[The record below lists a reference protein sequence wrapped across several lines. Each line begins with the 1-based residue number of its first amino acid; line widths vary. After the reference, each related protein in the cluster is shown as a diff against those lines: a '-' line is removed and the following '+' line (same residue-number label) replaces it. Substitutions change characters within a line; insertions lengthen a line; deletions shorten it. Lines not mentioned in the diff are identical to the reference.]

1 MMKFKAFGREIEFG
15 VKKSLPVANTG
26 VTVNMTQRDIIDL
39 FGSRGDYINTLTPMG
54 QARAFERCSILAS
67 IITKKVSAISDARY
81 WVKDQEGNDVEGTD
95 ILDKMRNPN
104 PYQTLPE
111 FVCMV
116 EFFSQI
122 FGKAYIVKLDAI
134 GTGFFELYV
143 VPNILVT
150 ENEKLEQQISFAPRS
165 NIESYYIN
173 VNGISFKV
181 DAEHMFVVNDVTY
194 SMNQMGGSVS
204 RLAALQYPINTFV
217 ASYDAVNELLVN
229 RGMLAII
236 SMKADNPAVTMKMAA
251 TKEEKQELEEQL
263 NRYGILRGKMKYAI
277 TGYDVACVPVSS
289 SISDLGISEIQL
301 NCKKDIAYTYQVPA
315 IMLDMADSKYANL
328 AQAKLD
334 FYTND
339 IIPAAKN
346 IMVTMNRI
354 YGNDEYTVQA
364 FFDHLDLFQEA
375 KMQQAAGMV
384 SLVSALNQSMQ
395 TGLMNLQEAR
405 EQLDKFLV

>member
-15 VKKSLPVANTG
+15 VKKSLPVNDNG
-26 VTVNMTQRDIIDL
+26 KVVNMSQRDIIDL
-39 FGSRGDYINTLTPMG
+39 FGSRADYINTLTPMG

-122 FGKAYIVKLDAI
+122 FGKAYIVKLDAV
-134 GTGFFELYV
+134 GTGSFELYV

-173 VNGISFKV
+173 VNGLSFKV
-181 DAEHMFVVNDVTY
+181 DTEHMFVVNDVTY

-236 SMKADNPAVTMKMAA
+236 SMKAENPAVTMKMGA
-251 TKEEKQELEEQL
+251 TKEEKQELEQQL

-346 IMVTMNRI
+346 IMATMNRI
-354 YGNDEYTVQA
+354 YGNDKYTVQA

-375 KMQQAAGMV
+375 KRQQAAGMV

-405 EQLDKFLV
+405 EQLNKFLV

>member
-15 VKKSLPVANTG
+15 VKKSLPVNDNG
-26 VTVNMTQRDIIDL
+26 KVVNMSQRDIIDL
-39 FGSRGDYINTLTPMG
+39 FGSRADYINTLTPMG

-134 GTGFFELYV
+134 GTGSFELYV

-173 VNGISFKV
+173 VNGLSFEV

-236 SMKADNPAVTMKMAA
+236 SMKAENPAVTMKMGA
-251 TKEEKQELEEQL
+251 TKEEKQELEQQL

-301 NCKKDIAYTYQVPA
+301 NCKKDIAYTYQLPA

-346 IMVTMNRI
+346 IMATMNRI
-354 YGNDEYTVQA
+354 YGNDQYTVQA

-375 KMQQAAGMV
+375 KRQQAAGMV

>member
-15 VKKSLPVANTG
+15 VKKSLPVNDNG
-26 VTVNMTQRDIIDL
+26 KVVNMSQRDIIDL
-39 FGSRGDYINTLTPMG
+39 FGSRADYINTLTPMG

-122 FGKAYIVKLDAI
+122 FGKAYIVKLDAV
-134 GTGFFELYV
+134 GTGSFELYV

-173 VNGISFKV
+173 VNGLSFKV
-181 DAEHMFVVNDVTY
+181 DTEHMFVVNDVTY
-194 SMNQMGGSVS
+194 SMNQMGCSVS

-236 SMKADNPAVTMKMAA
+236 SMKAENPAVTMKMGA
-251 TKEEKQELEEQL
+251 TKEEKQELEQQL

-346 IMVTMNRI
+346 IMATMNRI
-354 YGNDEYTVQA
+354 YGNDKYTVQA

-375 KMQQAAGMV
+375 KRRQAAGMV

-405 EQLDKFLV
+405 EQLNKFLV

>member
-15 VKKSLPVANTG
+15 VKKSLPVNDNG
-26 VTVNMTQRDIIDL
+26 KVVNMSQRDIIDL
-39 FGSRGDYINTLTPMG
+39 FGSRADYINTLTPMG

-134 GTGFFELYV
+134 GTGSFELYV

-173 VNGISFKV
+173 VNGLSFKV
-181 DAEHMFVVNDVTY
+181 DTEHMFVVNDVTY

-204 RLAALQYPINTFV
+204 RLASLQYPINTFV

-236 SMKADNPAVTMKMAA
+236 SMKAENPAVTMKMGA
-251 TKEEKQELEEQL
+251 TKEEKQELEQQL

-277 TGYDVACVPVSS
+277 TGYDVACVPVST
-289 SISDLGISEIQL
+289 SISDLGISDIQL
-301 NCKKDIAYTYQVPA
+301 NCKKDIAYTYQLPA

-328 AQAKLD
+328 SEAKLD

-346 IMVTMNRI
+346 IMATMNRI
-354 YGNDEYTVQA
+354 YGNDQYTVQA

-375 KMQQAAGMV
+375 KRQQAAGMV
-384 SLVSALNQSMQ
+384 SLVSALNESMQ

-405 EQLDKFLV
+405 DQLDKFLV

>member
-15 VKKSLPVANTG
+15 VKKSLPVNDNG
-26 VTVNMTQRDIIDL
+26 KVVNMSQRDIIDL
-39 FGSRGDYINTLTPMG
+39 FGSRADYINTLTPMG

-67 IITKKVSAISDARY
+67 IVAKKVSAISDARY
-81 WVKDQEGNDVEGTD
+81 WVKDQEGNDVEGAD
-95 ILDKMRNPN
+95 ILEKMRNPN

-134 GTGFFELYV
+134 GTGSFELYV

-150 ENEKLEQQISFAPRS
+150 ENEKLTQVVSFAPRS
-165 NIESYYIN
+165 NIESYEIN
-173 VNGISFKV
+173 VNGLSFPV
-181 DAEHMFVVNDVTY
+181 DTEHMFVVNDVTY
-194 SMNQMGGSVS
+194 SMNQMGGAVS
-204 RLAALQYPINTFV
+204 RLASLQYPVNTFI

-236 SMKADNPAVTMKMAA
+236 SMKAENPAVTMKMGA

-346 IMVTMNRI
+346 IMATMNRI
-354 YGNDEYTVQA
+354 YGNDQYTVQA

-375 KMQQAAGMV
+375 KRQQAAGMV

>member
-1 MMKFKAFGREIEFG
+1 MKSIKAFGHEIQFG
-15 VKKSLPVANTG
+15 IKKSIPVANNG

-39 FGSRGDYINTLTPMG
+39 FGSRADYINTTTPMG

-81 WVKDQEGNDVEGTD
+81 WVKDEEGNDVEGTD
-95 ILDKMRNPN
+95 ILEKMRNPN

-122 FGKAYIVKLDAI
+122 FGKAYIVKLDAV
-134 GTGFFELYV
+134 GTGSFELYV

-150 ENEKLEQQISFAPRS
+150 ENEKLAQTISFAPRA
-165 NIESYYIN
+165 NIENYDIDM
-173 VNGISFKV
+173 NGLSLRV
-181 DAEHMFVVNDVTY
+181 DTDHMFVVNDVTY
-194 SMNQMGGSVS
+194 SMNQMGGAVS
-204 RLAALQYPINTFV
+204 RLASLQYPVNAFI

-236 SMKADNPAVTMKMAA
+236 SMKAENPAVTMNLPA
-251 TKEEKQELEEQL
+251 TKEDKEELEHQL

-289 SISDLGISEIQL
+289 SISDLGISDIQL

-328 AQAKLD
+328 SEAKLD

-346 IMVTMNRI
+346 IMATMNRI
-354 YGNDEYTVQA
+354 YGNDKYTVQA
-364 FFDHLDLFQEA
+364 FFDHLDLYQNA
-375 KMQQAAGMV
+375 KKAAAETFNTTLTG
-384 SLVSALNQSMQ
+384 LDRAIQ
-395 TGLMNLQEAR
+395 TGLMTVQEAR
-405 EQLDKFLV
+405 EHLQNILV

>member
-15 VKKSLPVANTG
+15 VKKSLPVNDNG
-26 VTVNMTQRDIIDL
+26 KVVNMSQHDIIDL
-39 FGSRGDYINTLTPMG
+39 FGRRADYINTLTPMG

-134 GTGFFELYV
+134 GTASFELYV

-150 ENEKLEQQISFAPRS
+150 ENEKLEQTISFAPRS

-181 DAEHMFVVNDVTY
+181 DTDHMFVVNDVTY
-194 SMNQMGGSVS
+194 SMNQMGGAVS
-204 RLAALQYPINTFV
+204 RLASLQYPVNTFI

-236 SMKADNPAVTMKMAA
+236 SMKAENPAVTMKMGA
-251 TKEEKQELEEQL
+251 TKEEKQELEQQL

-301 NCKKDIAYTYQVPA
+301 NCKKDIAYTYQLPA

-328 AQAKLD
+328 EEAKLD

-339 IIPAAKN
+339 IIPAAKT
-346 IMVTMNRI
+346 IMATMNRI
-354 YGNDEYTVQA
+354 YGNDQYTVQA

-375 KMQQAAGMV
+375 KRQQAAGMV

>member
-15 VKKSLPVANTG
+15 VRKSLPVNDNG
-26 VTVNMTQRDIIDL
+26 KVVNMSQRDIIDL
-39 FGSRGDYINTLTPMG
+39 FGSRADYINTLTPMG

-134 GTGFFELYV
+134 GTGAFELYV

-150 ENEKLEQQISFAPRS
+150 ENEKLEQEISFAPQS

-173 VNGISFKV
+173 VNGLSFKV
-181 DAEHMFVVNDVTY
+181 DTEHMFVVNDVTY

-236 SMKADNPAVTMKMAA
+236 SMKAENPAVTMKMGA
-251 TKEEKQELEEQL
+251 TKEEKQELEQQL

-346 IMVTMNRI
+346 IMATMNRI
-354 YGNDEYTVQA
+354 YGNDKYTVQA

-375 KMQQAAGMV
+375 KRQQAAGMV

-395 TGLMNLQEAR
+395 SGLMNVQEAR

>member
-15 VKKSLPVANTG
+15 VRKSLPVNDNG
-26 VTVNMTQRDIIDL
+26 KVVNMSQRDIIDL
-39 FGSRGDYINTLTPMG
+39 FGSRADYINTTTPMG

-81 WVKDQEGNDVEGTD
+81 WVKDEEGNDVEGTD

-122 FGKAYIVKLDAI
+122 FGKAYIVKIDAI
-134 GTGFFELYV
+134 GTGSFELYV

-150 ENEKLEQQISFAPRS
+150 ENEKLAQQISFAPRS

-173 VNGISFKV
+173 VNGLSFKV
-181 DAEHMFVVNDVTY
+181 DADHMFVVNDVTY
-194 SMNQMGGSVS
+194 SMNQMGGAVS
-204 RLAALQYPINTFV
+204 RLASLQYPVNTFI

-236 SMKADNPAVTMKMAA
+236 SMKAENPAVTMNLPA
-251 TKEEKQELEEQL
+251 TKEDKEELEHQL

-289 SISDLGISEIQL
+289 SISDLGISDIQL

-346 IMVTMNRI
+346 IMATMNRI
-354 YGNDEYTVQA
+354 YGNNEYTVQA
-364 FFDHLDLFQEA
+364 FFDHLDLFQDA
-375 KMQQAAGMV
+375 KRQQAAGMV

>member
-15 VKKSLPVANTG
+15 VKKSL
-26 VTVNMTQRDIIDL
+26 TVNDNGKVVNMSQRDIIDL
-39 FGSRGDYINTLTPMG
+39 FGSRADYINTLTPMG

-134 GTGFFELYV
+134 GTGAFELYV

-173 VNGISFKV
+173 VNGLSFKV

-194 SMNQMGGSVS
+194 SMNQMGGAVS

-217 ASYDAVNELLVN
+217 ASYDAVNELLAN

-236 SMKADNPAVTMKMAA
+236 SMKAENPAVTMKMGA
-251 TKEEKQELEEQL
+251 TKEEKQELEQQL

-289 SISDLGISEIQL
+289 SISDLGISDIQL

-328 AQAKLD
+328 SQAKLD

-346 IMVTMNRI
+346 IMATMNRI
-354 YGNDEYTVQA
+354 YGNDKHTVQA

-375 KMQQAAGMV
+375 KRQQAAGMV

>member
-15 VKKSLPVANTG
+15 VRKSLPVNDNG
-26 VTVNMTQRDIIDL
+26 KVVNISQRDIIDL
-39 FGSRGDYINTLTPMG
+39 FGSRADYINTLTPMG
-54 QARAFERCSILAS
+54 QARAFERCSILTS

-134 GTGFFELYV
+134 GTGAFELYV

-150 ENEKLEQQISFAPRS
+150 ENEKLEQEISFAPRS

-173 VNGISFKV
+173 VNGLSFEV
-181 DAEHMFVVNDVTY
+181 DTEHMFVVNDVTY

-236 SMKADNPAVTMKMAA
+236 SMKAENPAVTMKMGA
-251 TKEEKQELEEQL
+251 TKEEKQELEQQL

-346 IMVTMNRI
+346 IMATMNRI
-354 YGNDEYTVQA
+354 YGNDKYTVQA

-375 KMQQAAGMV
+375 KRQQAAGMV

-395 TGLMNLQEAR
+395 SGLMNVQEAR

>member
-15 VKKSLPVANTG
+15 VKKSLPANDNG
-26 VTVNMTQRDIIDL
+26 KVVNMSQRDIIDM
-39 FGSRGDYINTLTPMG
+39 FGSRTDYINTMTPMG

-134 GTGFFELYV
+134 GTGSFELYV

-150 ENEKLEQQISFAPRS
+150 ENEKLEQGISFTPRS
-165 NIESYYIN
+165 NIESYDID

-181 DAEHMFVVNDVTY
+181 DTEHMFVVNDVTY

-204 RLAALQYPINTFV
+204 RLAALQYPINTYV

-236 SMKADNPAVTMKMAA
+236 SMKAENPAVTMKMGA
-251 TKEEKQELEEQL
+251 TKEEKQELEQQL

-328 AQAKLD
+328 SQAKLD

-339 IIPAAKN
+339 ILPAAKN
-346 IMVTMNRI
+346 IMATMNRI
-354 YGNDEYTVQA
+354 YGNDQYTVQA

-375 KMQQAAGMV
+375 KRQQAAGMV

>member
-15 VKKSLPVANTG
+15 VKKSLPVNDNG
-26 VTVNMTQRDIIDL
+26 KVVNMSQRDIIDL
-39 FGSRGDYINTLTPMG
+39 FGSRADYINTLTPMG

-95 ILDKMRNPN
+95 ILDKMSNPN

-134 GTGFFELYV
+134 GTGSFELYV

-173 VNGISFKV
+173 VNGISFEV

-236 SMKADNPAVTMKMAA
+236 SMKAENPAVTMKMGA
-251 TKEEKQELEEQL
+251 TKEEKQELEQQL

-328 AQAKLD
+328 SQAKLD

-346 IMVTMNRI
+346 IMAAMNRI
-354 YGNDEYTVQA
+354 YGNDQYTVQA

-375 KMQQAAGMV
+375 KRQQAAGMV

-405 EQLDKFLV
+405 DQLDKFLV

>member
-15 VKKSLPVANTG
+15 VKKSLPVNDNG
-26 VTVNMTQRDIIDL
+26 KVVNMSQRDIIDL
-39 FGSRGDYINTLTPMG
+39 FGSRADYINTLTPMG

-134 GTGFFELYV
+134 GTGSFELYV

-346 IMVTMNRI
+346 IMGTMNRI

-375 KMQQAAGMV
+375 KRQQAAGMV

>member
-15 VKKSLPVANTG
+15 VKKSLPVNDNG
-26 VTVNMTQRDIIDL
+26 KVVNMSQRDIIDL
-39 FGSRGDYINTLTPMG
+39 FGSRADYINTLTPMG

-81 WVKDQEGNDVEGTD
+81 WVKDQEGNDVESTD

-134 GTGFFELYV
+134 GTGSFELYV

-150 ENEKLEQQISFAPRS
+150 ENEKLTQVVSFAPRS
-165 NIESYYIN
+165 NIESYEIN
-173 VNGISFKV
+173 VNGLSFPV
-181 DAEHMFVVNDVTY
+181 DTEHMFVVNDMTY
-194 SMNQMGGSVS
+194 SMNQMGGAVS
-204 RLAALQYPINTFV
+204 RLASLQYPVNTFI

-236 SMKADNPAVTMKMAA
+236 SMKAENPAVTMKMGA

-289 SISDLGISEIQL
+289 SISDLGISDIQK

-328 AQAKLD
+328 SEAKLD

-346 IMVTMNRI
+346 IMATMNRI
-354 YGNDEYTVQA
+354 YGNDQYTVQA
-364 FFDHLDLFQEA
+364 FFDHLDLFQEG
-375 KMQQAAGMV
+375 KRRQAAGMV

>member
-15 VKKSLPVANTG
+15 VRKSLPVNDNG
-26 VTVNMTQRDIIDL
+26 KVVNMSQRDIIDL
-39 FGSRGDYINTLTPMG
+39 FGSRADYINTLTPMG

-134 GTGFFELYV
+134 GTGAFELYV

-150 ENEKLEQQISFAPRS
+150 ENEKLEQEISFAPQS

-173 VNGISFKV
+173 VNGLSFKV
-181 DAEHMFVVNDVTY
+181 GTEHMFVVNDVTY

-236 SMKADNPAVTMKMAA
+236 SMKAENPAVTMKMGA
-251 TKEEKQELEEQL
+251 TKEEKQELEQQL

-346 IMVTMNRI
+346 IMATMNRI
-354 YGNDEYTVQA
+354 YGNDKYTVQA

-375 KMQQAAGMV
+375 KRQQAAGMV

-395 TGLMNLQEAR
+395 SGLMNVQEAR

>member
-15 VKKSLPVANTG
+15 VKKSLPVANAG

-39 FGSRGDYINTLTPMG
+39 FGSRADYINTLTPMG

-173 VNGISFKV
+173 VNGISLKV

-236 SMKADNPAVTMKMAA
+236 SMKAENPAVTMKMAA

-289 SISDLGISEIQL
+289 SISDLGISEVQL

-339 IIPAAKN
+339 IIPAVKN
-346 IMVTMNRI
+346 IMATMNRI
-354 YGNDEYTVQA
+354 YGNDQYTVQA

-375 KMQQAAGMV
+375 KRQQAAGMV

>member
-15 VKKSLPVANTG
+15 VKKSLPVNDNG
-26 VTVNMTQRDIIDL
+26 KVVNMSQRDIIDL
-39 FGSRGDYINTLTPMG
+39 FGSRADYINTLTPMG

-134 GTGFFELYV
+134 GTGSFELYV

-150 ENEKLEQQISFAPRS
+150 ENEKLTQEISFAPRS

-173 VNGISFKV
+173 VNGLSFKV
-181 DAEHMFVVNDVTY
+181 DTEHMFVVNDVTY

-236 SMKADNPAVTMKMAA
+236 SMKAENPAVTMKMGA
-251 TKEEKQELEEQL
+251 TKEEKQELEQQL

-328 AQAKLD
+328 SQAKLD

-346 IMVTMNRI
+346 IMATMNRI
-354 YGNDEYTVQA
+354 YGNDQYTVQA

-375 KMQQAAGMV
+375 KRQQAAGMV

-405 EQLDKFLV
+405 DQLDKFLV

>member
-1 MMKFKAFGREIEFG
+1 MKSIKAFGHEIQFG
-15 VKKSLPVANTG
+15 IKKSIPVANNG
-26 VTVNMTQRDIIDL
+26 VTASMTQRDIIDL
-39 FGSRGDYINTLTPMG
+39 FGSRADYINTLTPMG
-54 QARAFERCSILAS
+54 QARAFERCSILVS

-81 WVKDQEGNDVEGTD
+81 WVQDQEGNDVEGTD

-134 GTGFFELYV
+134 GTGAFELYV

-150 ENEKLEQQISFAPRS
+150 ENEKLEQEISFAPLS

-173 VNGISFKV
+173 VNGISFEV
-181 DAEHMFVVNDVTY
+181 DTEHMFVVNDVTY

-236 SMKADNPAVTMKMAA
+236 SMKAENPAVTMKMGA
-251 TKEEKQELEEQL
+251 TKEEKQELEQQL

-289 SISDLGISEIQL
+289 SISDLGISDIQL

-346 IMVTMNRI
+346 IMATMNRI
-354 YGNDEYTVQA
+354 YGNDKYTVQA

-375 KMQQAAGMV
+375 KRQQAAGMV

-395 TGLMNLQEAR
+395 SGLMNAQEAR

>member
-1 MMKFKAFGREIEFG
+1 MMKFKAFGREIQFG
-15 VKKSLPVANTG
+15 IKKSIPVANNG
-26 VTVNMTQRDIIDL
+26 VTVKMTQRDIIDL
-39 FGSRGDYINTLTPMG
+39 FGSRADYINTLTPMG

-134 GTGFFELYV
+134 GTGSFELYV

-150 ENEKLEQQISFAPRS
+150 ENEKLSQTISFAPRA
-165 NIESYYIN
+165 NIENYDIN
-173 VNGISFKV
+173 MNELSLRV
-181 DAEHMFVVNDVTY
+181 DTDHMFVVNDVTY
-194 SMNQMGGSVS
+194 SMNQMGGAVS
-204 RLAALQYPINTFV
+204 RLASLQYPVNTFI

-236 SMKADNPAVTMKMAA
+236 SMKAENPAVTMKMGA
-251 TKEEKQELEEQL
+251 TKEEKQELEQQL

-289 SISDLGISEIQL
+289 SISDLGISDIQL

-328 AQAKLD
+328 SEAKLD

-339 IIPAAKN
+339 IIPAANN
-346 IMVTMNRI
+346 IMATMNRI
-354 YGNDEYTVQA
+354 YGNDQYTVQA

-375 KMQQAAGMV
+375 KRQQAAGMV

-405 EQLDKFLV
+405 DQLDKFLV

>member
-15 VKKSLPVANTG
+15 VKKSLPVNDNG
-26 VTVNMTQRDIIDL
+26 KVVNMSQRDIIDL
-39 FGSRGDYINTLTPMG
+39 FGSRADYINTLTPMG

-134 GTGFFELYV
+134 GTGSFELYV

-173 VNGISFKV
+173 VNGISFEV

-236 SMKADNPAVTMKMAA
+236 SMKAENPAVTMKMGA
-251 TKEEKQELEEQL
+251 TKEEKQELEQQL

-328 AQAKLD
+328 SQAKLD

-346 IMVTMNRI
+346 IMATMNRI
-354 YGNDEYTVQA
+354 YGNDQYTVQA

-375 KMQQAAGMV
+375 KRQQAAGMV

-405 EQLDKFLV
+405 DQLDKFLV

>member
-15 VKKSLPVANTG
+15 VRKSLPVNDNG
-26 VTVNMTQRDIIDL
+26 KVVNMSQRDIIDL
-39 FGSRGDYINTLTPMG
+39 FGSRADYINTLTPMG

-134 GTGFFELYV
+134 GTGSFELYV

-150 ENEKLEQQISFAPRS
+150 ENEKLEQTISFAPRS

-181 DAEHMFVVNDVTY
+181 DTDHMFVVNDVTY
-194 SMNQMGGSVS
+194 SMNQMGGAVS
-204 RLAALQYPINTFV
+204 RLASLQYPVNTFI

-236 SMKADNPAVTMKMAA
+236 SMKAENPAVTMKMGA
-251 TKEEKQELEEQL
+251 TKEEKQELEQQL
-263 NRYGILRGKMKYAI
+263 NRYGVLRGKMKYAI

-301 NCKKDIAYTYQVPA
+301 NCKKDIAYTYQLPA

-328 AQAKLD
+328 SEAKLD

-339 IIPAAKN
+339 IIPASKN
-346 IMVTMNRI
+346 IMSTMNRI
-354 YGNDEYTVQA
+354 YGNDQYTVQA

-375 KMQQAAGMV
+375 KRQQAAGMV

>member
-15 VKKSLPVANTG
+15 VKKSLPVNDNG
-26 VTVNMTQRDIIDL
+26 KVVNMSQRDIIDL
-39 FGSRGDYINTLTPMG
+39 FGSRADYINTLTPMG

-134 GTGFFELYV
+134 GTSYFELYV

-150 ENEKLEQQISFAPRS
+150 ENEKLEQTISFAPRS

-173 VNGISFKV
+173 VNGISFEV

-236 SMKADNPAVTMKMAA
+236 SMKAENPAVTMKMSA
-251 TKEEKQELEEQL
+251 TKEEKQELEQQL

-289 SISDLGISEIQL
+289 SISDLGISDIQL

-346 IMVTMNRI
+346 IMATMNRI
-354 YGNDEYTVQA
+354 YGNDKYTVQA

-375 KMQQAAGMV
+375 KRQQAAGMV

-395 TGLMNLQEAR
+395 SGLMNVQEAR

>member
-15 VKKSLPVANTG
+15 VKKSLPVNDNG
-26 VTVNMTQRDIIDL
+26 KVVNMSQRDIINL
-39 FGSRGDYINTLTPMG
+39 FGSRADYIDTLTPMG

-95 ILDKMRNPN
+95 ILDKMSNPN

-134 GTGFFELYV
+134 GTGAFELYV

-173 VNGISFKV
+173 VNGISFEV

-236 SMKADNPAVTMKMAA
+236 SMKAENPAVTMKMGA
-251 TKEEKQELEEQL
+251 TKEEKQELEQQL

-346 IMVTMNRI
+346 IMATMNRI
-354 YGNDEYTVQA
+354 YGNDKYTVQA

-375 KMQQAAGMV
+375 KRQQAAGMV

>member
-15 VKKSLPVANTG
+15 VKKSLPVNDNG
-26 VTVNMTQRDIIDL
+26 KVVNMSQRDIIDL
-39 FGSRGDYINTLTPMG
+39 FGSRADYINTLTPMG

-81 WVKDQEGNDVEGTD
+81 WVKDQEGDDVEGTD

-134 GTGFFELYV
+134 GTSSFELYV

-150 ENEKLEQQISFAPRS
+150 ENEKLEQTISFAPRS
-165 NIESYYIN
+165 NIENYYIN
-173 VNGISFKV
+173 VNGISFEV
-181 DAEHMFVVNDVTY
+181 DTEHMFVVNDVTY

-236 SMKADNPAVTMKMAA
+236 SMKAENPAVTLKMGA
-251 TKEEKQELEEQL
+251 TKEEKQELEQQL

-346 IMVTMNRI
+346 IMATMNRI
-354 YGNDEYTVQA
+354 YGNDKYTVQA

-375 KMQQAAGMV
+375 KRQQAAGMV

>member
-15 VKKSLPVANTG
+15 VKKSLPVNDNG
-26 VTVNMTQRDIIDL
+26 KVVNMSQRDIIDL
-39 FGSRGDYINTLTPMG
+39 FGSRADYINTLTPMG

-134 GTGFFELYV
+134 GTGSFELYV

-165 NIESYYIN
+165 NIENYYIN
-173 VNGISFKV
+173 VNGLSFKV
-181 DAEHMFVVNDVTY
+181 DTEHMFVVNDVTY
-194 SMNQMGGSVS
+194 SMNQMGGAVS
-204 RLAALQYPINTFV
+204 RLASLQYPVNTFI

-236 SMKADNPAVTMKMAA
+236 SMKAENPAVTMKMGA
-251 TKEEKQELEEQL
+251 TKEEKQELEQQL

-328 AQAKLD
+328 SQAKLD

-346 IMVTMNRI
+346 IMATMNRI
-354 YGNDEYTVQA
+354 YGNDQYTVQA

-375 KMQQAAGMV
+375 KRQQAAGMV

>member
-15 VKKSLPVANTG
+15 VRKSLPVNDNG
-26 VTVNMTQRDIIDL
+26 KVVNMSQRDIIDL
-39 FGSRGDYINTLTPMG
+39 FGSRADYINTLTPMG

-134 GTGFFELYV
+134 GTGSFELYV

-173 VNGISFKV
+173 VNGFSFKV
-181 DAEHMFVVNDVTY
+181 DTEHMFVVNDVTY

-236 SMKADNPAVTMKMAA
+236 SMKAENPAVTMKMGA
-251 TKEEKQELEEQL
+251 TKEEKQELEQQL

-289 SISDLGISEIQL
+289 SISDLGISDIQL

-346 IMVTMNRI
+346 IMATMNRI
-354 YGNDEYTVQA
+354 YGNDKYTVQA

-375 KMQQAAGMV
+375 KRQQAAGMV

-395 TGLMNLQEAR
+395 SGLMNVQEAR

>member
-15 VKKSLPVANTG
+15 VRKSLPVNDNG
-26 VTVNMTQRDIIDL
+26 KVVNMSQRDIIDM
-39 FGSRGDYINTLTPMG
+39 FGSRADYINTLTPMG

-134 GTGFFELYV
+134 GTGAFELYV

-150 ENEKLEQQISFAPRS
+150 ENEKLEQGISFAPRS

-173 VNGISFKV
+173 VNGLSFKV
-181 DAEHMFVVNDVTY
+181 DTEHMFVVNDVTY
-194 SMNQMGGSVS
+194 SMNQMCGSVS

-236 SMKADNPAVTMKMAA
+236 SMKAENPAVTMKMGA
-251 TKEEKQELEEQL
+251 TKEEKQELEQQL

-346 IMVTMNRI
+346 IMATMNRI
-354 YGNDEYTVQA
+354 YGNDKYTVQA

-375 KMQQAAGMV
+375 KRQQAAGMV

-395 TGLMNLQEAR
+395 SGLMNVQEAR

>member
-15 VKKSLPVANTG
+15 VKKSLPVNDNG
-26 VTVNMTQRDIIDL
+26 KVVNMSQRDIIDL
-39 FGSRGDYINTLTPMG
+39 FGSRADYINTLTPMG

-122 FGKAYIVKLDAI
+122 FGKAYVVKLDAI
-134 GTGFFELYV
+134 GTGYFELYV

-150 ENEKLEQQISFAPRS
+150 ENEKLEQEVSFAPRS

-173 VNGISFKV
+173 VNGLSFKV

-194 SMNQMGGSVS
+194 SMNQMGGAVS
-204 RLAALQYPINTFV
+204 RLASLQYPVNTFV
-217 ASYDAVNELLVN
+217 ASYDAANELLVN

-236 SMKADNPAVTMKMAA
+236 SMKAENPAVTMKMGA
-251 TKEEKQELEEQL
+251 TKEEKQELEQQL

-328 AQAKLD
+328 AEAKLD

-346 IMVTMNRI
+346 IMATMNRI
-354 YGNDEYTVQA
+354 YGNNEYTVQA

-375 KMQQAAGMV
+375 KRQQAAGMV

-405 EQLDKFLV
+405 DQLDKFLV

>member
-26 VTVNMTQRDIIDL
+26 VTVNMTQRDIIDM

-217 ASYDAVNELLVN
+217 ASYDAANELLVN

-289 SISDLGISEIQL
+289 SISDLGISEIQF

-346 IMVTMNRI
+346 IMATMNRI

-375 KMQQAAGMV
+375 KRQQAAGMV

>member
-1 MMKFKAFGREIEFG
+1 MMKFKAFGREIEVG
-15 VKKSLPVANTG
+15 VKKSLPVNDNG
-26 VTVNMTQRDIIDL
+26 KVVNMSQRDIIDL
-39 FGSRGDYINTLTPMG
+39 FGSRADYINTLTPMG
-54 QARAFERCSILAS
+54 QSRAFERCSILAS

-134 GTGFFELYV
+134 GTGYFELYV

-204 RLAALQYPINTFV
+204 RLASLQYPINTFV

-236 SMKADNPAVTMKMAA
+236 SMKAENPAVTMKMGA
-251 TKEEKQELEEQL
+251 TKEDKQELEGQL

-277 TGYDVACVPVSS
+277 TGYDVACVPVST
-289 SISDLGISEIQL
+289 SISDLGISDIQL
-301 NCKKDIAYTYQVPA
+301 NCKKDIAYTYQLPA

-328 AQAKLD
+328 SEAKLD

-346 IMVTMNRI
+346 IMATMNRI
-354 YGNDEYTVQA
+354 YGNDQYTVQA

-375 KMQQAAGMV
+375 KRQQAAGMV

-405 EQLDKFLV
+405 DQLDKFLV

>member
-15 VKKSLPVANTG
+15 ARKSLPVNDNG
-26 VTVNMTQRDIIDL
+26 KVVNMSQRDIIDL
-39 FGSRGDYINTLTPMG
+39 FGSRADYINTLTPMG

-81 WVKDQEGNDVEGTD
+81 WVKDQEGNDIEGTD

-122 FGKAYIVKLDAI
+122 FGKAYIVKIDAI
-134 GTGFFELYV
+134 GTGAFELYV

-150 ENEKLEQQISFAPRS
+150 ENEKLEQGISFAPRS
-165 NIESYYIN
+165 NIENYYIN
-173 VNGISFKV
+173 VNGISFDV

-236 SMKADNPAVTMKMAA
+236 SMKAENPAVTMKMGA
-251 TKEEKQELEEQL
+251 TKEEKQELEQQL
-263 NRYGILRGKMKYAI
+263 NRYGVLRGKMKYAI

-346 IMVTMNRI
+346 IMATMNRI
-354 YGNDEYTVQA
+354 YGNDKYTVQA
-364 FFDHLDLFQEA
+364 FFDHLDLFQDA
-375 KMQQAAGMV
+375 KRQQAAGMV

>member
-15 VKKSLPVANTG
+15 VKKSLPVNDNG
-26 VTVNMTQRDIIDL
+26 KVVNMSQRDIIDL
-39 FGSRGDYINTLTPMG
+39 FGSRADYINTLTPMG

-134 GTGFFELYV
+134 GTGSFELYV

-150 ENEKLEQQISFAPRS
+150 ENEKLAQTISFAPRS

-173 VNGISFKV
+173 VNGLSFKV
-181 DAEHMFVVNDVTY
+181 DTEHMFVVNDVTY

-236 SMKADNPAVTMKMAA
+236 SMKAENPAVTMKMGA
-251 TKEEKQELEEQL
+251 TKEEKQELEQQL

-346 IMVTMNRI
+346 IMATMNRI
-354 YGNDEYTVQA
+354 YGNDKYTVQA

-375 KMQQAAGMV
+375 KRQQAAGMV

-405 EQLDKFLV
+405 DQLDKFLV

>member
-15 VKKSLPVANTG
+15 VRKSLPVNDNG
-26 VTVNMTQRDIIDL
+26 KVVNMSQRDIIDL
-39 FGSRGDYINTLTPMG
+39 FGSRADYINTLTPMG

-134 GTGFFELYV
+134 GTGSFELYV

-150 ENEKLEQQISFAPRS
+150 ENEKLEQTISFAPRS

-181 DAEHMFVVNDVTY
+181 DTDHMFVVNDVTY
-194 SMNQMGGSVS
+194 SMNQMGGAVS
-204 RLAALQYPINTFV
+204 RLASLQYPINTFI

-236 SMKADNPAVTMKMAA
+236 SMKAENPAVTMKMGA
-251 TKEEKQELEEQL
+251 TKEEKQELEQQL

-328 AQAKLD
+328 SQAKLD

-346 IMVTMNRI
+346 IMATMNRI
-354 YGNDEYTVQA
+354 YGNDQYTVQA

-375 KMQQAAGMV
+375 KRQQAAGMV

-395 TGLMNLQEAR
+395 TGLMDLQEAR

>member
-15 VKKSLPVANTG
+15 VRKSLPVNDNG
-26 VTVNMTQRDIIDL
+26 KVVNISQRDIIDL
-39 FGSRGDYINTLTPMG
+39 FGSRADYINTLTPMG
-54 QARAFERCSILAS
+54 QARAFERCSILTS

-81 WVKDQEGNDVEGTD
+81 WVKGQEGNDVEGTD

-134 GTGFFELYV
+134 GTGSFELYV

-150 ENEKLEQQISFAPRS
+150 ENEKLEQEISFAPRS

-173 VNGISFKV
+173 VNGLSFEV
-181 DAEHMFVVNDVTY
+181 DTEHMFVVNDVTY

-236 SMKADNPAVTMKMAA
+236 SMKAENPAVTMKMGA
-251 TKEEKQELEEQL
+251 TKEEKQELEQQL

-346 IMVTMNRI
+346 IMATMNRI
-354 YGNDEYTVQA
+354 YGNDKYTVQA

-375 KMQQAAGMV
+375 KRQQAAGMV

-395 TGLMNLQEAR
+395 SGLMNVQEAR

>member
-15 VKKSLPVANTG
+15 VKKSLPVNDNG
-26 VTVNMTQRDIIDL
+26 KVVNMSQRDIIDL
-39 FGSRGDYINTLTPMG
+39 FGSRADYINTLTPMG

-134 GTGFFELYV
+134 GTGSFELYV

-173 VNGISFKV
+173 VNGLSFKV
-181 DAEHMFVVNDVTY
+181 DTEHMFVVNDVTY

-236 SMKADNPAVTMKMAA
+236 SMKAENPAVTMKMGA
-251 TKEEKQELEEQL
+251 TKEEKQELEQQL

-346 IMVTMNRI
+346 IMATMNRI
-354 YGNDEYTVQA
+354 YGNDKYTVQA

-375 KMQQAAGMV
+375 KRQQAAGMV

-405 EQLDKFLV
+405 DQLDKFLV

>member
-15 VKKSLPVANTG
+15 VKKSLPVNDNG
-26 VTVNMTQRDIIDL
+26 KVVNMSQRDIIDL
-39 FGSRGDYINTLTPMG
+39 FGSRADYINTLTPMG

-134 GTGFFELYV
+134 GTSSFELYV

-150 ENEKLEQQISFAPRS
+150 ENEKLEQTISFAPRS

-173 VNGISFKV
+173 VNGISFEV

-236 SMKADNPAVTMKMAA
+236 SMKAENPAVTMKMSA
-251 TKEEKQELEEQL
+251 TKEEKQELEQQL

-289 SISDLGISEIQL
+289 SISDLGISDIQL

-346 IMVTMNRI
+346 IMATMNRI
-354 YGNDEYTVQA
+354 YGNDKYTVQA

-375 KMQQAAGMV
+375 KRQQAAGMV

-395 TGLMNLQEAR
+395 TGLMNVQEAR
-405 EQLDKFLV
+405 EQLYKFLV

>member
-1 MMKFKAFGREIEFG
+1 
-15 VKKSLPVANTG
+15 
-26 VTVNMTQRDIIDL
+26 
-39 FGSRGDYINTLTPMG
+39 
-54 QARAFERCSILAS
+54 
-67 IITKKVSAISDARY
+67 
-81 WVKDQEGNDVEGTD
+81 
-95 ILDKMRNPN
+95 
-104 PYQTLPE
+104 
-111 FVCMV
+111 MV

-134 GTGFFELYV
+134 GTGAFELYV

-150 ENEKLEQQISFAPRS
+150 ENEKLEQEISFAPQS

-173 VNGISFKV
+173 VNGLSFKV
-181 DAEHMFVVNDVTY
+181 DTEHMFVVNDVTY

-236 SMKADNPAVTMKMAA
+236 SMKAENPAVTMKMGA
-251 TKEEKQELEEQL
+251 TKEEKQELEQQL

-346 IMVTMNRI
+346 IMATMNRI
-354 YGNDEYTVQA
+354 YGNDKYTVQA

-375 KMQQAAGMV
+375 KRQQAAGMV

-395 TGLMNLQEAR
+395 SGLMNVQEAR

>member
-15 VKKSLPVANTG
+15 VRKSLPVNDNG
-26 VTVNMTQRDIIDL
+26 KVVNISQRDIIDL
-39 FGSRGDYINTLTPMG
+39 FGSRADYINTLTPMG

-134 GTGFFELYV
+134 GTGSFELYV

-173 VNGISFKV
+173 VNGISFEV

-236 SMKADNPAVTMKMAA
+236 SMKAENPAVTMKMGA
-251 TKEEKQELEEQL
+251 TKEEKQELEQQL

-289 SISDLGISEIQL
+289 SISDLGISDIQL

-346 IMVTMNRI
+346 IMATMNRI
-354 YGNDEYTVQA
+354 YGNDKYTVQA

-375 KMQQAAGMV
+375 KRQQAAGMV

-395 TGLMNLQEAR
+395 SGLMNVQEAR

>member
-15 VKKSLPVANTG
+15 VRKSLPVNDNG
-26 VTVNMTQRDIIDL
+26 KVVNMSQRDIIDL
-39 FGSRGDYINTLTPMG
+39 FGSRADYINTLTPMG

-134 GTGFFELYV
+134 GTGAFELYV

-150 ENEKLEQQISFAPRS
+150 ENEKLEQEISFAPQS

-173 VNGISFKV
+173 VNGLSFKV
-181 DAEHMFVVNDVTY
+181 DTEHMFVVNDVTY

-236 SMKADNPAVTMKMAA
+236 SMKAENPAVTMKMGA
-251 TKEEKQELEEQL
+251 TKEEKQELEQQL

-289 SISDLGISEIQL
+289 SISDLGISDIQL

-346 IMVTMNRI
+346 IMATMNRI
-354 YGNDEYTVQA
+354 YGNDKYTVQA

-375 KMQQAAGMV
+375 KRQQAAGMV

-395 TGLMNLQEAR
+395 SGLMNVQEAR